1 MEYKILDSLT
11 HPNDIKK
18 LSKVELANL
27 CKEVRELILETS
39 KTNDIHFSSNMGI
52 VELTTTIFKVFDI
65 NKDKILYDTGH
76 QTYVHKILT
85 GRHKEFSNIRRDD
98 SLAGFMN
105 IEESKFDHY
114 SPGHSGNILSIASGM
129 YQQFA
134 KDNVKANDKGYI
146 NDKNVVA
153 VVGDGAFANGLIFE
167 AINDIAFTKEPII
180 IILNDN
186 DMSISKSVGSLSKV
200 FQKMKSLYIFHF
212 IERAL
217 RYTLNYNCL
226 YYFLYNTFNW
236 FQWKIAGKNLIE
248 NMGIQYIGPV
258 DGHNIKDLENA
269 MIRSKWYAKQGPVLI
284 HVKTKKGK
292 GNNKAEIDN
301 VGDYHSLMN
310 SKLKSFGMYATDELL
325 KLMDKDQKIMAIN
338 PAMSFASNCEI
349 IKNKY
354 PERFFDLGICEEH
367 SISKASGMS
376 LVGLKPFIYMY
387 SSFLQR
393 AYDQILHDVSR
404 LGLYCTLLID
414 RADINGGDGPSHHG
428 LYDVSFLKTMH
439 NVLISSP

>member
-1 MEYKILDSLT
+1 
-11 HPNDIKK
+11 
-18 LSKVELANL
+18 
-27 CKEVRELILETS
+27 
-39 KTNDIHFSSNMGI
+39 
-52 VELTTTIFKVFDI
+52 
-65 NKDKILYDTGH
+65 
-76 QTYVHKILT
+76 
-85 GRHKEFSNIRRDD
+85 
-98 SLAGFMN
+98 
-105 IEESKFDHY
+105 
-114 SPGHSGNILSIASGM
+114 
-129 YQQFA
+129 
-134 KDNVKANDKGYI
+134 
-146 NDKNVVA
+146 
-153 VVGDGAFANGLIFE
+153 
-167 AINDIAFTKEPII
+167 
-180 IILNDN
+180 
-186 DMSISKSVGSLSKV
+186 
-200 FQKMKSLYIFHF
+200 
-212 IERAL
+212 
-217 RYTLNYNCL
+217 
-226 YYFLYNTFNW
+226 FLYNTFNW

-301 VGDYHSLMN
+301 IGDYHSLMN

-376 LVGLKPFIYMY
+376 LVGLKPFVYMY

-439 NVLISSP
+439 NVLISSPRNKEQLLQLLDISSSYDDSIFAIRYPKTDFLKLDFNNNFKVTLGNWEHMIKKDSNNTLILSYGPYINKIYDAINTRSIKSDLINAIFITNYKKKWLKEICERYSTILVYERIYNNTGLVVDLLEYVNSNNLNVKIIPMNYKQIVQSGSTDVLDKKNQMDIDHLIKVVSNIK